1 MSTKMVASSGKEQ
14 TSKKNRDGKRRKGL
28 TLVELVVVMVLLLF
42 LGLAIGGLVRSV
54 RETERS
60 ISETAET
67 NQIGRV
73 VVQRM
78 VADLASALPLPV
90 PIEEDS
96 LLMPSSMEGLQ
107 EGLTTQ
113 TAAKPSVLAFY
124 HEDAM
129 DTASGLPQ
137 DSLRF
142 TAANS
147 DPRRSNMPQAD
158 TVEVAYFVDV
168 DPQTPEQGLI
178 RSIGTLPGLLPEET
192 PTQQSLAEVLSNRV
206 VAIDFRFFDPNT
218 SEWLETWDQ
227 MDILPALV
235 EVRVGIAPVPCDEF
249 LAQAEQDQ
257 NALAF
262 VEWFGATVPIRVR
275 SYPDPSV
282 QQNQQRAQGG
292 TASLGMTQPS
302 PSGGQLPSGGQR
314 PTISP
319 SGTPQLPAPS
329 FPPSSSSPQ
338 RPSTPSFP
346 TITPSNP
353 PNQPRPSSQQGQT
366 FVPPQRPIS
375 GTRPQG
381 GGR

>member
-1 MSTKMVASSGKEQ
+1 MSSKVAASNSKEQ
-14 TSKKNRDGKRRKGL
+14 TSKGNQDGKRRQGL

-54 RETERS
+54 RDTERS
-60 ISETAET
+60 ISETAEM
-67 NQIGRV
+67 NQTGRV

-90 PIEEDS
+90 PVEGDS
-96 LLMPSSMEGLQ
+96 LLMPLSTESLQ
-107 EGLTTQ
+107 EGLTTE

-124 HEDAM
+124 HEDAI
-129 DTASGLPQ
+129 DTALGLPQ

-147 DPRRSNMPQAD
+147 DPRRSNTPQAD

-178 RSIGTLPGLLPEET
+178 RSIGTLPGLLPEEAS
-192 PTQQSLAEVLSNRV
+192 TQQSLAEVLSNRV
-206 VAIDFRFFDPNT
+206 VAVNFRFFDPDT
-218 SEWLETWDQ
+218 GEWLETWDQ
-227 MDILPALV
+227 LDILPVLV

-249 LAQAEQDQ
+249 LAQAEQDR

-282 QQNQQRAQGG
+282 QQNQQGAQGG
-292 TASLGMTQPS
+292 VASSGMTQPS

-314 PTISP
+314 PTTGP

-329 FPPSSSSPQ
+329 FPPASSGLQ
-338 RPSTPSFP
+338 RPSTSSFP
-346 TITPSNP
+346 PITPSP
-353 PNQPRPSSQQGQT
+353 LNQPRPSVQQGQT
-366 FVPPQRPIS
+366 FVSPQRPAS

>member
-206 VAIDFRFFDPNT
+206 VAIDFRFFDPDT
-218 SEWLETWDQ
+218 GEWLETWDQ

-302 PSGGQLPSGGQR
+302 PSGGQLPSEGQR
-314 PTISP
+314 PTTGP

-329 FPPSSSSPQ
+329 FPPTSSSPQ